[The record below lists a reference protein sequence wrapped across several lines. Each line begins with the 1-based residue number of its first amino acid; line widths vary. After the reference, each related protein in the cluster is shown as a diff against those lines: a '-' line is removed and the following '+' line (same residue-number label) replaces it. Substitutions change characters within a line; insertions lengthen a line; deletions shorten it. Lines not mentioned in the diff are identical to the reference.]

1 MYHCHRHIR
10 FAAMFIDLM
19 CTVNLKHFGQ
29 VCTQASELIA
39 HTQWLL
45 LRVFR
50 CPTYGRRCWLLRNW
64 NLDKQ
69 SKSKSGLHSSSAD
82 NWLCTASSKWKQSC
96 PDRLVSRSSLRWC
109 QGHKEALPAT
119 RNPERAGTEHRWLSK
134 PGRDH
139 GGSDDME
146 IMKKKTAAVVLLGWV
161 WEVQAADPEGQDA
174 AKAWGRGSQAAMEG
188 GRTGD
193 TGTTA
198 AVSGSLRRWKV
209 ETQ

>member
-1 MYHCHRHIR
+1 MYHCQRRIR

-69 SKSKSGLHSSSAD
+69 SKSKSGLHSSPAD

-109 QGHKEALPAT
+109 QVHKEALPAT
-119 RNPERAGTEHRWLSK
+119 RKPEWQEQSRSA
-134 PGRDH
+134 
-139 GGSDDME
+139 
-146 IMKKKTAAVVLLGWV
+146 TAANNFNHFKLSPVIPQYEKNV
-161 WEVQAADPEGQDA
+161 
-174 AKAWGRGSQAAMEG
+174 
-188 GRTGD
+188 
-193 TGTTA
+193 TA
-198 AVSGSLRRWKV
+198 
-209 ETQ
+209 T